1 MNLEKEKEKA
11 FVQKRA
17 KAAVISR
24 DFALAARL
32 YKSLLREDSGNIG
45 LLSALGSLYVKA
57 GDDKKALLYYEQIRT
72 LSPNSFEAL
81 NSMGGIYR
89 RLQRYDESINVLQQA
104 LELGLNDTQVNYN
117 LGFTYRSMGAYD
129 EATECFE
136 SVIDENPNDVLA
148 YNHLGAIYALRR
160 EHRKAVAVYKRGLQV
175 DPNHP
180 ILQLNLAKSY
190 EALHDDTEA
199 AAAYEA
205 ALRAKPGWLEA
216 IRNYTELLLRHHK
229 TKDAADL
236 VNKSIVLYP
245 DDVGIRNLLG
255 HIYLK
260 QYDYDSAVQT
270 FEKAR
275 RLDGSDADVL
285 SGLADAYE
293 KSGKVKSA
301 SEVMKK
307 AEQEQPDDAAVAR
320 QYAHVLLSADDAGTA
335 AAKIK
340 KAYDKNRNDVQTLD
354 LCGQY
359 YICRDEDDRADRVY
373 SRINKIDTSYEE
385 YKKEASGRY
394 KQRGRLDKA
403 RRYLEQYLTKHP
415 EDSAALIALA
425 GIDEAS
431 GNAAAAL
438 EDYHKALKYDQ
449 YNVLARRE
457 AQRLGDIINETNR
470 QRKEN
475 QNASAD
481 ENNGLEIVMDVP
493 EEEQL
498 NPAPVSGQD
507 SEQEEEPFDFDMMG
521 DSLLKEDDEQ
531 DPFALSDKE
540 DDENEAGEEP
550 QGLDRLIPADQPL
563 DQTGNT
569 KDNPENTQDIFDGM
583 PDNFGSESSQPE
595 ASGQE
600 SSGDEDLSVPG
611 AADDGFGTENIDEE
625 PEREIQPQ
633 APAPAAQPEVQQF
646 PSPSAPPES
655 ENDSAPDSQP
665 WERSEPD
672 SRQPES
678 EAGGDIDESL
688 SDFTGDT
695 SATDSGS
702 AEQQPDTGESF
713 SSDDASAAGGETP
726 AEQEG
731 TPVLQEMPAE
741 PETRGEPAAAR
752 QQADLSDDA
761 LDRIAAALDR
771 TNAAND
777 SALSAAQETYHA
789 AQRAAERAWDAAE
802 RAADSA
808 RGAGDA
814 VEYINNKTEDAAA
827 KAAESAIQKV
837 REAAEKAAAELAEK
851 QQDLLHADDETA
863 SEDTDVT
870 AFGQVPSDEAVPSD
884 YDEMIDKAAGIL
896 PEIVTMLEKKENTG
910 KFTTELELFKKLRAL
925 CEYLPLDKKE
935 VFMSSRT
942 RLLLDYVIAKLSG
955 QPGLMATAE
964 ELRRTKL
971 LSAIFPPDD
980 DISASGGTPDR
991 QLARTVI
998 ENMREM
1004 VQDLP
1009 DAYLAKALDDCAAD
1023 ALKTL

>member
-160 EHRKAVAVYKRGLQV
+160 EHQKAVAVYKRGLQV

-180 ILQLNLAKSY
+180 ILQLNLAKSC
-190 EALHDDTEA
+190 EALHDDTNA

-216 IRNYTELLLRHHK
+216 IRDYTELLLRHHR

-275 RLDGSDADVL
+275 RLDGGDTDVL
-285 SGLADAYE
+285 SGLAEAYE

-301 SEVMKK
+301 AEVMKK
-307 AEQEQPDDAAVAR
+307 VEQEQPDDAAVTR
-320 QYAHVLLSADDAGTA
+320 QYAHVLLSADDSGTA

-340 KAYDKNRNDVQTLD
+340 KAYDKNRNDVRTLD

-373 SRINKIDTSYEE
+373 SRINKIDASYEE

-415 EDSAALIALA
+415 EDPSALIALA
-425 GIDEAS
+425 RIDEAS

-438 EDYHKALKYDQ
+438 EEYHKALKYDQ

-457 AQRLGDIINETNR
+457 AQRLGDIINETNKQR
-470 QRKEN
+470 QEN
-475 QNASAD
+475 QNVSAD
-481 ENNGLEIVMDVP
+481 EDNGLEIVMEAP
-493 EEEQL
+493 EE
-498 NPAPVSGQD
+498 APVDSAAAPD

-521 DSLLKEDDEQ
+521 DSLFKEDDEQ
-531 DPFALSDKE
+531 DPFAFSDKE
-540 DDENEAGEEP
+540 DEENEAGEEP

-569 KDNPENTQDIFDGM
+569 KDTPEDTQDIFEGM
-583 PDNFGSESSQPE
+583 PDN
-595 ASGQE
+595 SGQE
-600 SSGDEDLSVPG
+600 LSGQGASGHESSGAADQSVPG
-611 AADDGFGTENIDEE
+611 DGDDGFGAENIDED
-625 PEREIQPQ
+625 PEREIQSR
-633 APAPAAQPEVQQF
+633 APAPAAEPELQQF
-646 PSPSAPPES
+646 PSPSAPSEQGNDYVPES
-655 ENDSAPDSQP
+655 EDASAPDSRP

-672 SRQPES
+672 SRQPEP
-678 EAGGDIDESL
+678 EDGGVTGESL
-688 SDFTGDT
+688 PDFTGGSSSPDDT
-695 SATDSGS
+695 AAADGEISKP
-702 AEQQPDTGESF
+702 EQ
-713 SSDDASAAGGETP
+713 ASEDGKLEETP
-726 AEQEG
+726 QEQESH
-731 TPVLQEMPAE
+731 
-741 PETRGEPAAAR
+741 GEPAAAHQR
-752 QQADLSDDA
+752 ADLSDDA
-761 LDRIAAALDR
+761 LDRIAAALNR
-771 TNAAND
+771 ANAVND
-777 SALSAAQETYHA
+777 SALSAARETYDAARMAADRAGDA
-789 AQRAAERAWDAAE
+789 AQ

-808 RGAGDA
+808 RGAGEA

-827 KAAESAIQKV
+827 KAAEAAIQKV
-837 REAAEKAAAELAEK
+837 REAAEKAAAELEEK
-851 QQDLLHADDETA
+851 QKGLLRTNEETSSADTGGTAAEQQPADEEV
-863 SEDTDVT
+863 SP
-870 AFGQVPSDEAVPSD
+870 G
-884 YDEMIDKAAGIL
+884 YDAMIDKAAGIL
-896 PEIVTMLEKKENTG
+896 PEIVTMLGKKENTE
-910 KFTTELELFKKLRAL
+910 KFATELELFKKLRAL
-925 CEYLPLDKKE
+925 CEYLPPDKKE
-935 VFMSSRT
+935 SFMSSRT

-955 QPGLMATAE
+955 QPGLIATAE

-980 DISASGGTPDR
+980 DISASGGIPDR
-991 QLARTVI
+991 QLARAVI

-1009 DAYLAKALDDCAAD
+1009 DAHLAKALDDCAVE
-1023 ALKTL
+1023 ALGTL